1 MEYKVAAV
9 TDVGNVRQ
17 KNEDSLLVCRKM
29 FQKKEA
35 ILAVIADGM
44 GGLSHGEWTSK
55 FLTDSLQEWWNKE
68 ILPIQTEPN
77 INIVR
82 DMLGFVIEN
91 IHKGIRTQMEK
102 YHTNMG
108 TTLSL
113 LFLYD
118 RKYIIYQVGDSRVYL
133 ISKKKLIQLTKDQT
147 WCQMEY
153 DAGRMT
159 KEEMQINKKR
169 HVLTNALGSKE
180 QFYTKISIGQVKK
193 GERLLLCSD
202 GYYTYLDE
210 KELYYKPFQRNIT
223 KILEQSAERIRKERA
238 EDNFSAILIAI

>member
-1 MEYKVAAV
+1 MAAV

-44 GGLSHGEWTSK
+44 GGLSYGEWTSK

-68 ILPIQTEPN
+68 ILPIQTEPD
-77 INIVR
+77 INVIK

-91 IHKGIRTQMEK
+91 IHKEIRMQMEK

-118 RKYIIYQVGDSRVYL
+118 RNYIIYQIGDSRVYL
-133 ISKKKLIQLTKDQT
+133 ISKKRLTQLTKDQT

-159 KEEMQINKKR
+159 REEMETNKKR
-169 HVLTNALGSKE
+169 HILTNALGSKE
-180 QFYTKISIGQVKK
+180 QFYTTISIGKVKK

-202 GYYTYLDE
+202 GYYNYLDV
-210 KELYYKPFQRNIT
+210 KELYVKPFQCNIN
-223 KILEQSAERIRKERA
+223 KIMEQSAERIRKERA